1 MNIYDEISEK
11 INKIS
16 LYNDIKIKIIVIP
29 NDLSNDQEDSKRFY
43 KIDNIEV
50 DFEKSENEDL
60 NTKIKSI
67 CNNLKVTL
75 KNKSSYSWQI
85 FYFIKELF
93 QLIDSL
99 KEGEKGNNF
108 NYYRGQSSD
117 WDALPGILRPYTN
130 QEYVTN
136 FEQEYKKL
144 AYNYPNE
151 LSYLPYTKENRLERT
166 NYLSILQHYGMQTSL
181 LDITKNPY
189 IALLFMV
196 SVENK
201 YQLNK
206 PTFFMYE
213 INEDIHH
220 DSHLF
225 VRVIKDVNNKRIEAQ
240 KGAFL
245 GYDYL
250 YSLNLTSIKKINRI
264 ILEINVDEEYYKKK
278 LENDLDALSRMEH
291 EYKNEVKED
300 NKLSEAIEYTRN
312 FINNILKQIS
322 CEEKIQEK
330 KDECYEQ
337 MREEILKKLR
347 EYHYFENQLYPDLD
361 KQILYV
367 LSRYKDKTQKMYIS
381 DL

>member
-29 NDLSNDQEDSKRFY
+29 NDLSNDQEDSKRLY

-278 LENDLDALSRMEH
+278 LENDLDALSHMEH

-337 MREEILKKLR
+337 MREEILNKLR

-361 KQILYV
+361 KQIQYV

>member
-29 NDLSNDQEDSKRFY
+29 NDLSNDQEDSKRLY

-50 DFEKSENEDL
+50 DFGKSENEDL

-99 KEGEKGNNF
+99 KKGEKGNNF

-201 YQLNK
+201 YKLNK

-278 LENDLDALSRMEH
+278 LENDLDALTRMEH

-300 NKLSEAIEYTRN
+300 NKLSESIEYTRN

-337 MREEILKKLR
+337 MREEILNKLR

-367 LSRYKDKTQKMYIS
+367 LSRYKDKTQRMYIS